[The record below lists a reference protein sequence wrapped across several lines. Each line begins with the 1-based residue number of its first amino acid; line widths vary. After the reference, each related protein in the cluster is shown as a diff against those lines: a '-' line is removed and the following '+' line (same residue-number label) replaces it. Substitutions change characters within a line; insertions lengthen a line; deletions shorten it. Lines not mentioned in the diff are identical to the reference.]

1 MIYKMAITFPSSPT
15 LGEQLPASTGRLY
28 IWDGTWTTKGDTTI
42 PNPFAEKPFKFRSI
56 YTRGYLFGG
65 YKDASPWKN
74 ANRTEHATDIT
85 VNLGDRLDYG
95 GAYVNGGYSD
105 YNAYIYGVQDAFS
118 GASTHTSSVNMQT
131 DAARTHSSSWNMTT
145 TRDDLGCLL
154 NSTLTMAY
162 ITGGGSTATDKH
174 NYVTETMYTSGSAPA
189 GPTAGS
195 SFGAVASWYGET
207 RGWIWSSGGGSL
219 SFATETWSSGGTT
232 VATDGWGKGLSTKHG
247 HAYVK
252 NGGNIVTGAYKL
264 NDTTGAQ
271 MRTDLNFDNSGEE
284 NYQTGQN
291 WGYCVGH
298 YNGLQNNNTYKVHSI
313 TDVYTVL
320 GSDAQPKGHAG
331 ASSGATASAS
341 ALILGGL

>member
-1 MIYKMAITFPSSPT
+1 MPINFPSSPT
-15 LGEQLPASTGRLY
+15 LGDQFPASTGRVYL
-28 IWDGTWTTKGDTTI
+28 WNGTWTTKGDTTI
-42 PNPFAEKPFKFRSI
+42 PNPFAEKPLKFRSI

-65 YKDASPWKN
+65 YKDASPWRN
-74 ANRTEHATDIT
+74 TNRTVHSTDIT
-85 VNLGDRLDYG
+85 TNLGDHLDFG
-95 GAYVNGGYSD
+95 GAYVDGGFSD
-105 YNAYIYGVQDAFS
+105 YNAYIYGVDNAFS
-118 GASTHTSSVNMQT
+118 GISTHTSSVSMLT
-131 DAARTHSSSWNMTT
+131 ETARTHSANWNTT
-145 TRDDLGCLL
+145 ISRDDAGCLL
-154 NSTLTMAY
+154 NSTLTMGY

-174 NYVTETMYTSGSAPA
+174 NYVTEVMYSAGSAPA
-189 GPTAGS
+189 GPTAGTAY
-195 SFGAVASWYGET
+195 GAVASWEGET
-207 RGWIWSSGGGSL
+207 RGWIWANGGS
-219 SFATETWSSGGTT
+219 SFIFATEVWIAGGTT
-232 VATDGWGKGLSTKHG
+232 VATDGWGKALSTKHG

-284 NYQTGQN
+284 NYQIGQN

-320 GSDAQPKGHAG
+320 GSDTQPKGHDG

-341 ALILGGL
+341 SLILGGF